1 MRVVVVGAGIAGCSV
16 VRACWAKGYSV
27 THISDGQAA
36 SSLAAT
42 AVLRRG
48 YHVKNRRDVE
58 LWDRSIELYR
68 QWGTHMREGAL
79 VSSYRT
85 TGVKL
90 DKDWRMLDP
99 VEPLFDIATVA
110 IKGIVVANNGQKVT
124 LRDGQSFGGDKVVM
138 AIGSSTGKGKITH
151 GVTWVAHK
159 SALSTNELRVH
170 HMAPYK
176 TLTAGVVGGC
186 ARLGSS
192 SATTPE
198 AAREQAHKMLRLAEE
213 LGIAVKNGWTP
224 TYGQRIQTEPRAFQH
239 PDGHYVLTG
248 YHRTGYALAPAEAE
262 EMVNSW

>member
-1 MRVVVVGAGIAGCSV
+1 MKVIVVGAGIAGCSV
-16 VRACWAKGYSV
+16 VRACWAKGYAV
-27 THISDGQAA
+27 THITDGQAA
-36 SSLAAT
+36 GSLAAT
-42 AVLRRG
+42 AILRRG
-48 YHVKNRRDVE
+48 YHVKDRRDVQ

-68 QWGTHMREGAL
+68 QWKVQMREGAL
-79 VSSYRT
+79 VTSYRNPNL
-85 TGVKL
+85 KL

-99 VEPLFDIATVA
+99 AEPLIEVAALA
-110 IKGIVVANNGQKVT
+110 IKGIAVSADGRKVT
-124 LRDGQSFGGDKVVM
+124 LRNGKEFTGDKVVM

-159 SALSTNELRVH
+159 SALNEYTLRVH

-176 TLTAGVVGGC
+176 TLTAGVVGGS

-192 SATTPE
+192 SATTAE

-224 TYGQRIQTEPRAFQH
+224 VYGQRIQTEPRAFQH

-262 EMVNSW
+262 EMVDSW